1 MSTGQ
6 FALQQTL
13 FTTLNGDSQLTN
25 TLGAAVFDDVPDTQ
39 AVSFPY
45 VQIGEDTATDYST
58 KDVTGTETVIN
69 LHVRSRYRGSKE
81 TKQVMDRVHTLL
93 HDSNLTV
100 TGHNLIN
107 MRFEFGDVIRDPDG
121 ITRHGVMRF
130 RAIMLGTS

>member
-13 FTTLNGDSQLTN
+13 FPTLNGDSQLTN

-69 LHVRSRYRGSKE
+69 LHVWSRYRGSKE